1 MSVPRV
7 SLRCSLRPTVFAAS
21 IVLAL
26 VASPSLAY
34 AQPEPKQVL
43 VLYSTRPDARLSV
56 LGENLLPRTLEAG
69 LAQDLVYHSEFID
82 ESTFPESAYAAF
94 REFLRLKYQDARF
107 DLIIAIQNAAINFV
121 NDHRDTLFPHT
132 PVVFLTNDRTTS
144 RFPHSTGLIHERD
157 FAATIFFLRRLQ
169 PDIRQVFVVAGASP
183 GGKWYE
189 DVIRA
194 LQLSAPELTFTYLSG
209 LRTSDLEARLSRLPE
224 HSAVYYLS
232 VSQDGAGQRFH
243 PLEYLDRVAA
253 AANAPTYCWV
263 DSAMDHGI
271 VGGSLYSQARAIEHI
286 GQLAQRVLRGEPA
299 DSIPVAAL
307 SLNANMV
314 DWRQLRRWRID
325 EARVPVGTIVRFRDP
340 TTWDRYRI
348 YILAA
353 LTLLITQSVLIT
365 GLLIQRGR
373 RRRAEEELR
382 GSQGELRRSYE
393 RNRDLGARLL
403 RAQEDERA
411 FIARELHDDIG
422 QQVALLTIEL
432 SLLRRAKL
440 GEADSLAKEALSHA
454 QGVAK
459 SVQDLSHRVHPARL
473 RVLGL
478 VPSLEAL
485 RDELSKNQNEIGIRF
500 THEMLPT
507 LPGELTLC
515 VFRVVQ
521 EALQNALK
529 HSKAHNVSVHLSGE
543 RGVLTLSI
551 VDDGVGFDV
560 DGAAGRG
567 LGLISM
573 NERLDAVGGSL
584 EIRSTP
590 GVGTQLKIRV
600 PVDAVRTDTIEAATC
615 NTITVAPRVLL
626 VDDNDAVLAR
636 AGEVLTPACVIAGKV
651 HDGKTAL
658 EAAESLRPDVI
669 VLDISM
675 PEMTG
680 FEVATHL
687 RDAGS
692 TVSFVFLTA
701 YDDEAY
707 VRAADGLGAAGYV
720 LKSRLASDLLPAVQ
734 RARGR
739 QRFEPAVH

>member
-1 MSVPRV
+1 VLRL
-7 SLRCSLRPTVFAAS
+7 SLRCSLRPGVFAAT
-21 IVLAL
+21 IVLAQI
-26 VASPSLAY
+26 AGTSLAY
-34 AQPEPKQVL
+34 GQSEPKQVL

-69 LAQDLVYHSEFID
+69 LAQDLVYYSEFID
-82 ESTFPESAYAAF
+82 DSTFPGSAYPAF

-107 DLIIAIQNAAINFV
+107 DLIIAIQNAAIDFV
-121 NDHRDTLFPHT
+121 SDHRDTLFPDT
-132 PVVFLTNDRTTS
+132 PVVFLTNDRATG
-144 RFPHSTGLIHERD
+144 RLPNSTGLIHERD
-157 FAATIFFLRRLQ
+157 FAATISFLRQLQ
-169 PDIRQVFVVAGASP
+169 PDVRQVFVVTGASP
-183 GGKWYE
+183 GEKRYE
-189 DVIRA
+189 NVIRA
-194 LQLSAPELTFTYLSG
+194 SQPSAPELTFTYLSG
-209 LRTSDLEARLSRLPE
+209 LPTRDLEDRLSRLPE

-232 VSQDGAGQRFH
+232 VSEDGAGQRFH

-299 DSIPVAAL
+299 DSIPMVAL
-307 SLNANMV
+307 SLNTNMV
-314 DWRQLRRWRID
+314 DWRRLRRWRID

-340 TTWDRYRI
+340 TVWDRYRI

-365 GLLIQRGR
+365 GLLIQRQR

-432 SLLRRAKL
+432 SLLGRAKL
-440 GEADSLAKEALSHA
+440 DEAGNLVKETLSHA
-454 QGVAK
+454 QDLAR

-478 VPSLEAL
+478 IPALEAL
-485 RDELSKNQNEIGIRF
+485 RDELSRNEIDIRL
-500 THEMLPT
+500 THERVPTT
-507 LPGELTLC
+507 LPGDLTLC
-515 VFRVVQ
+515 LFRVVQ

-529 HSKAHNVSVHLSGE
+529 HSKAHKVSVQLIGW
-543 RGVLTLSI
+543 RGVLALSI

-560 DGAAGRG
+560 DGAVGKG

-584 EIRSTP
+584 EIRSKP
-590 GVGTQLKIRV
+590 GVGTELTIRV
-600 PVDAVRTDTIEAATC
+600 PLDPVRSDTTVDPIRGDTTAV
-615 NTITVAPRVLL
+615 RVLL
-626 VDDNDAVLAR
+626 VDDNDAMLDRASEVLA
-636 AGEVLTPACVIAGKV
+636 PPCVIAGKV
-651 HDGKTAL
+651 HDGHAAL
-658 EAAESLRPDVI
+658 KAAERLRPDVI

-675 PEMTG
+675 HDMTG
-680 FEVATHL
+680 LEVAGHL
-687 RDAGS
+687 REAGS
-692 TVSFVFLTA
+692 TAALVFLTA
-701 YDDEAY
+701 HDDEAY
-707 VRAADGLGAAGYV
+707 ERAAQALGAAGYV

-734 RARGR
+734 GARGR
-739 QRFEPAVH
+739 RREESAVH